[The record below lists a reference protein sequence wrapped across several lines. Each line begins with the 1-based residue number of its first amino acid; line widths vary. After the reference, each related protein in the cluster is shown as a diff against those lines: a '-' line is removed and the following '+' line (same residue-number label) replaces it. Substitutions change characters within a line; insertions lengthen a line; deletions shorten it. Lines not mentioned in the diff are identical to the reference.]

1 MYAYKLYV
9 YNEKLTGWYDLTA
22 HSGSFS
28 ILRVDG
34 LNPPPATINT
44 STGGTLNGTFFNS
57 SRLEQR
63 NIVITISPHGDIET
77 VRQKLYNLFPVNSE
91 VQIRFKNAN
100 RDVTATGYIESFE
113 GSLCDFPQTFT
124 ISIIC
129 PRPFFNSHN
138 VNTITLPTQSP
149 DQSYLPNQGD
159 IKNGVTMR
167 IEISQDLAHEA
178 VRDLTITNTYTG
190 EYIGFTAGFIHD
202 DVIVI
207 STIAGELRAEL
218 RRTSLNAPINLLK
231 YLSSGSSWIKLNYN
245 ANRFTY
251 STSNNTD
258 AYVQIQIS
266 HIDQYIGV

>member
-1 MYAYKLYV
+1 MYAYTLYV

-22 HSGSFS
+22 HSELFS

-34 LNPPPATINT
+34 LNPPPANINT
-44 STGGTLNGTFFNS
+44 STGGTLDGTFFNS
-57 SRLEQR
+57 ARLGQR
-63 NIVITISPHGDIET
+63 NIVITIMPHGNIED
-77 VRQKLYNLFPVNSE
+77 VRQNLYNLFPVNSE
-91 VQIRFKNAN
+91 IQLRFKNGN
-100 RDVTATGYIESFE
+100 RDVTTTGYIETFE

-124 ISIIC
+124 ISVIC
-129 PRPFFNSHN
+129 PRPFFNSHT
-138 VNTITLPTQSP
+138 VNTITLPVTTP
-149 DQSYLPNQGD
+149 DQSYLPNNGD

-167 IEISQDLAHEA
+167 VEISQDLAHEA

-207 STIAGELRAEL
+207 STIAGELKAEL
-218 RRTSLNAPINLLK
+218 RRTGQTRAINLLK
-231 YLSSGSSWIKLNYN
+231 YLSDGSSWIKLAYN

-258 AYVQIQIS
+258 EYVQIQIS
-266 HIDQYIGV
+266 HINQFIGV